1 MKVVLHIAVRM
12 RILTLIIDVCEKR
25 WWQKVCGCSMI
36 IWIRRLCLQL
46 TSSGAF
52 PMNLP
57 FFHQVIVAG
66 GLDPE
71 LLQINVTDFDTDN
84 GSVGF
89 TNSTFVGSTANEN
102 VIIIGRSWISLAFV
116 S

>member
-1 MKVVLHIAVRM
+1 M
-12 RILTLIIDVCEKR
+12 RNLTLIIDVCEKR
-25 WWQKVCGCSMI
+25 WWQKACGYCMI
-36 IWIRRLCLQL
+36 IWVRQLCLQL

-89 TNSTFVGSTANEN
+89 TNSTFVGSTENEK
-102 VIIIGRSWISLAFV
+102 IIIIVKCEMISMFN

>member
-1 MKVVLHIAVRM
+1 
-12 RILTLIIDVCEKR
+12 
-25 WWQKVCGCSMI
+25 
-36 IWIRRLCLQL
+36 
-46 TSSGAF
+46 
-52 PMNLP
+52 MNLP

-89 TNSTFVGSTANEN
+89 TNSTFVGSTENEKM
-102 VIIIGRSWISLAFV
+102 IIFVKFEMLSFYSKLSLIIYNIGCR
-116 S
+116 

>member
-1 MKVVLHIAVRM
+1 
-12 RILTLIIDVCEKR
+12 
-25 WWQKVCGCSMI
+25 
-36 IWIRRLCLQL
+36 
-46 TSSGAF
+46 
-52 PMNLP
+52 MNLP

-89 TNSTFVGSTANEN
+89 TNSTFVGSTENEN
-102 VIIIGRSWISLAFV
+102 MIIILQFEVISSFAVNFI
-116 S
+116 

>member
-1 MKVVLHIAVRM
+1 
-12 RILTLIIDVCEKR
+12 
-25 WWQKVCGCSMI
+25 
-36 IWIRRLCLQL
+36 
-46 TSSGAF
+46 
-52 PMNLP
+52 MNLP

-89 TNSTFVGSTANEN
+89 TNSTFVGSTENEKM
-102 VIIIGRSWISLAFV
+102 IIFVKFEMLSLFYSKLLLIMYNIGCR
-116 S
+116 

>member
-1 MKVVLHIAVRM
+1 
-12 RILTLIIDVCEKR
+12 
-25 WWQKVCGCSMI
+25 
-36 IWIRRLCLQL
+36 
-46 TSSGAF
+46 
-52 PMNLP
+52 MNLP

-89 TNSTFVGSTANEN
+89 TNSTFVGSTENEKM
-102 VIIIGRSWISLAFV
+102 IIFVKFEMLSLFFEVAELADIIPSYHSLYIILV
-116 S
+116 AVNLCRIHIMLNEKSHNAVKVCHLKC